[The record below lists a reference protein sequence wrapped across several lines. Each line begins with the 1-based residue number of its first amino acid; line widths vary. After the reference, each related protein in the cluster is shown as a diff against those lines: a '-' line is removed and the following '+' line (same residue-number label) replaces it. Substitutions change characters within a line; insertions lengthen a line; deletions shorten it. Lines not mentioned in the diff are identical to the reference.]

1 MRGLVD
7 LSLPAGVHQPIAVL
21 YNCFKLSILVSTRSM
36 LTCIYKSG
44 VNCSILAAR
53 IDQNWEFMNPV
64 QKNPDIIIIVMEGKE
79 GREGM
84 EGGNCYQFSFQLIRC
99 WLLFIIV
106 EWIVLFSS
114 CALIRIAN
122 TDIIIIV
129 NKGRKVRKDGKV
141 RKGREWRERLR
152 AFDVKAAY
160 TKGNAVYFE
169 VKSVLYCMSRKKWP
183 SRKNILIYLHQN
195 IGFLSITI
203 F

>member
-1 MRGLVD
+1 MFYSRRAHWSEL
-7 LSLPAGVHQPIAVL
+7 
-21 YNCFKLSILVSTRSM
+21 R
-36 LTCIYKSG
+36 IYES
-44 VNCSILAAR
+44 CA
-53 IDQNWEFMNPV
+53 
-64 QKNPDIIIIVMEGKE
+64 KNPDIIIIVMEGKGRRE
-79 GREGM
+79 GRD
-84 EGGNCYQFSFQLIRC
+84 GGNCYQFSFQLIRC

-141 RKGREWRERLR
+141 RKGRKGREWRERLR

-169 VKSVLYCMSRKKWP
+169 VKSVLYCMSRK
-183 SRKNILIYLHQN
+183 
-195 IGFLSITI
+195 
-203 F
+203 

>member
-1 MRGLVD
+1 MKWELITIPSLHPFPTFLPFHYDNYWSFQLVRCW
-7 LSLPAGVHQPIAVL
+7 LVFINLEWIVL
-21 YNCFKLSILVSTRSM
+21 FSPRALIRIENLWILCKKSRYYNYRN
-36 LTCIYKSG
+36 G
-44 VNCSILAAR
+44 R
-53 IDQNWEFMNPV
+53 
-64 QKNPDIIIIVMEGKE
+64 EGKE

-169 VKSVLYCMSRKKWP
+169 VKSVLYCMSRK
-183 SRKNILIYLHQN
+183 
-195 IGFLSITI
+195 
-203 F
+203 